1 MVQYTQTL
9 FLLSKTSEWCCVTE
23 AVFERRVGVIDSGL
37 MPFSKSL
44 IKESHCKT
52 RDFQH
57 PWSNGFKQSNNS
69 PSGSLQVIV
78 DSEGCLSVECPPDV
92 PTSLAR
98 KRPINWPLNRLVVE
112 FLTKSSDSQRKSIDS
127 FHEVVVNE
135 TSLVFQE

>member
-1 MVQYTQTL
+1 METRRKGEKENEAK
-9 FLLSKTSEWCCVTE
+9 SNEWAICPWAICPST
-23 AVFERRVGVIDSGL
+23 VFNSGL

-69 PSGSLQVIV
+69 PSGSLQVDV
-78 DSEGCLSVECPPDV
+78 DSEGCLCVEFPPDV